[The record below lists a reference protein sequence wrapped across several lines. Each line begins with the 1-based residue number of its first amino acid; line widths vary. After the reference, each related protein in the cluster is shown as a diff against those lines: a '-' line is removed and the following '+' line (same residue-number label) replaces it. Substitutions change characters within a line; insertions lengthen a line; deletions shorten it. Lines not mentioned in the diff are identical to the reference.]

1 MPRCGYLCMKRLC
14 LLAVLGLSACAAG
27 PDYYAA
33 ETPKMDFITYFSG
46 TTHGYGAIYDFR
58 GRQSDR
64 FYVKVEGTAGKDSRG
79 RRTLEMAE
87 DFTYTSG
94 KTQKRSWSVVEIAP
108 GQLEGK
114 AADVPGLAKGTES
127 GSALQFRYPI
137 TITRD
142 NGKTITLSS
151 NDWMWMMPHNTV
163 QNRNTL
169 SKFGVPVA
177 ELVMSF
183 TKTAP

>member
-1 MPRCGYLCMKRLC
+1 MKRLC

-27 PDYYAA
+27 PDYYAT

-58 GRQSDR
+58 GRQTDR
-64 FYVKVEGTAGKDSRG
+64 FYVKMQGTKGLDGNG
-79 RRTLEMAE
+79 RRTLEIAE
-87 DFTYTSG
+87 DFAYTSG
-94 KTQKRSWSVVEIAP
+94 KTQKRSWSVVEVSPNKLEATAP
-108 GQLEGK
+108 
-114 AADVPGLAKGTES
+114 DVPGIATGTES
-127 GSALQFRYPI
+127 GSAVQFRYPI
-137 TITRD
+137 TITRES
-142 NGKTITLSS
+142 GKTITLSA

-169 SKFGVPVA
+169 SKWGIPVA

-183 TKTAP
+183 SKTAP